1 MNGFKTITLIVA
13 MACLLVFSAAA
24 DLNSDL
30 SVELRIDNM
39 LIHENEINRLSYERG
54 DVLDIRVMVWNEES
68 NVTYRDVEVM
78 GFITG
83 YEFNRMEPMSD
94 TAAIFDIDPNV
105 KYRRHLSIPIPT
117 AVDEDD
123 YKLRIVVS
131 DRNSGTVV
139 KEYALR
145 LDAPRRGFEIMDV
158 IFSPGVVVEAG
169 RALLTTVRVENKGK
183 MSEDSV
189 KVSIAIP
196 ELGISASDFINR
208 VRSQDSESTQ
218 EMYMRIP
225 VCAPAGNYK
234 AVIEVRYNNLREAMY
249 EQAVITVVDSDSCPG
264 VIRDDKKPV
273 DDTKP
278 STVISVGSTV
288 QTLTAGE
295 APALYP
301 LTVTNQGRNAVAY
314 TVTVEGTSDFAQ
326 AEVNPVNTFVLNAG
340 DSQAAYI
347 LLRPIADAAVGQR
360 IFTVTVKAGDEVLKQ
375 IPLTAIVE
383 ESDRTA
389 PGALGVREALEI
401 GLIVLVVL
409 LIILAVV
416 VGVKKLKK
424 DDEDG
429 DDDEVEGKTYY

>member
-24 DLNSDL
+24 DLTSDL

-105 KYRRHLSIPIPT
+105 KYRRHLSIPVPT
-117 AVDEDD
+117 AVEEDD
-123 YKLRIVVS
+123 YKLRIVIS

-234 AVIEVRYNNLREAMY
+234 AVLEVRYNSLREAMY
-249 EQAVITVVDSDSCPG
+249 EQTVITVVESDSCPG
-264 VIRDDKKPV
+264 VVREDKKPAA
-273 DDTKP
+273 DTP

-288 QTLTAGE
+288 QALTMGE

-301 LTVTNQGRNAVAY
+301 LTVKNNGRNAVAY
-314 TVTVEGTSDFAQ
+314 TVSVEGTSDFAQ
-326 AEVNPVNTFVLNAG
+326 AEINPVSTFVLNPG
-340 DSQAAYI
+340 DSQAAYV

-383 ESDRTA
+383 ESEKVTS
-389 PGALGVREALEI
+389 GTLGVREALEI